1 MSPEPQQ
8 VLASLQYEL
17 GDMDGAL
24 KLLKQSMSKWWPQ
37 VHRSV
42 DMEAAD
48 EDQVRIAAP
57 DSNSLLQAVGDQC
70 EAQNS
75 AASHDVHANQH
86 ANEEL
91 TTAHETTAHDC
102 SNTPMPS
109 YEFRVECCK
118 LLLELDDSTATVL
131 EVRSLY
137 HVCLCMW

>member
-42 DMEAAD
+42 GMEATD

-57 DSNSLLQAVGDQC
+57 DSTSLSQAVDDQSKV
-70 EAQNS
+70 QNL
-75 AASHDVHANQH
+75 AASADAHADQH
-86 ANEEL
+86 VKEEP
-91 TTAHETTAHDC
+91 TTAHDC
-102 SNTPMPS
+102 SNTPLPS

-131 EVRSLY
+131 EVGTLCY
-137 HVCLCMW
+137 IYVCMW